1 MDNMKRYGSIVLAFA
16 ALVVVS
22 GCRLYHIST
31 TIDRNGACERTI
43 VIETE
48 DGSISDTAYPV
59 PDSTS
64 WEMEVVPNLETDDE
78 EDLIYTFRKRFRS
91 VRAMEREFAAAEY
104 PGPRLERHVR
114 LEKRHRWFVTWLT
127 FHETYEPLR
136 LFRNI
141 PAEDWFSG
149 DEIDRLIADDADST
163 LEARAEEWEIRNYF
177 EEVYRALRSGIE
189 ELDSPD
195 LTLEDLEAGKER
207 FYEVLIPAA
216 DDADDEEIAELVL
229 ETAGEVYGSTGVA
242 RLEPAMEAFESEF
255 LRYTEFVGNLAEE
268 GFEHIVTMPGVITA
282 SNGEEE
288 DLNRVTW
295 EIESSRIQ
303 YLGAD
308 LWVESRVPNRLAVWI
323 TILLAIGVLTIAIVT
338 IVRRT

>member
-1 MDNMKRYGSIVLAFA
+1 MSQLTKSNNIVA
-16 ALVVVS
+16 
-22 GCRLYHIST
+22 
-31 TIDRNGACERTI
+31 
-43 VIETE
+43 
-48 DGSISDTAYPV
+48 
-59 PDSTS
+59 
-64 WEMEVVPNLETDDE
+64 
-78 EDLIYTFRKRFRS
+78 
-91 VRAMEREFAAAEY
+91 
-104 PGPRLERHVR
+104 
-114 LEKRHRWFVTWLT
+114 
-127 FHETYEPLR
+127 
-136 LFRNI
+136 
-141 PAEDWFSG
+141 
-149 DEIDRLIADDADST
+149 
-163 LEARAEEWEIRNYF
+163 
-177 EEVYRALRSGIE
+177 
-189 ELDSPD
+189 
-195 LTLEDLEAGKER
+195 
-207 FYEVLIPAA
+207 LIPARGGSKGIPRKNIRNFVGYPLIA
-216 DDADDEEIAELVL
+216 YSIAAGLNSKLVTRVIVSTDDEEIAELVL